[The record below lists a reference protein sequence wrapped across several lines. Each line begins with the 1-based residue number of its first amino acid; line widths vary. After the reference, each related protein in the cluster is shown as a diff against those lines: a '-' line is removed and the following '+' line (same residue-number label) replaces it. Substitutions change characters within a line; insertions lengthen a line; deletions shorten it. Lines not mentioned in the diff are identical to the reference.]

1 MPLRPRSKVVT
12 RGTIE
17 EKIDALIREKQQM
30 ANEILDSDT
39 TASLTDDQILKM
51 VALALDRAM
60 D

>member
-1 MPLRPRSKVVT
+1 
-12 RGTIE
+12 
-17 EKIDALIREKQQM
+17 M